1 MRIYLTIF
9 LATFWAMT
17 CFAESAVDFFSNGLR
32 YYLRRDY
39 DSAQEMFKHSE
50 NEKGEVGAQSKFYL
64 ASISAFKGDKSAYEK
79 FESLLKNPPK
89 DMLNKVAVEYAKFA
103 IANNDYKRVC
113 NALSQVYAKGKT
125 DSLVDWYYAQTLSH
139 LGETQ
144 KAKDVWNVAIKK
156 YFDDKSAMGAD
167 LFVEAYLD
175 SDKFAK
181 LYKPEELPSSTP
193 AGKARIEIMQGQKVS
208 QPQADISLLAQ
219 IDMAE
224 SGEKIDQKL
233 LSDTVYKYRE
243 SPIAWRGSLA
253 LSTISFKEK
262 KYKIAE
268 TYARDAELLA
278 PPEMDT
284 QKYCLI
290 ALADAL
296 RLQKKYDD
304 AIYYYQKIYMARR
317 MGGEICAEAIY
328 KTGICYYEQGQWAN
342 AHVCFERVFVMYFNF
357 EYWGSRAYYYD
368 ARALFTLGLRR
379 DANATLL
386 EYFRRAKD
394 RKSEIY
400 QQAKKFYDGI

>member
-9 LATFWAMT
+9 LATFGAMT

-39 DSAQEMFKHSE
+39 DSAQEMFNHSE
-50 NEKGEVGAQSKFYL
+50 NEKGEVGAQSRFYL

-144 KAKDVWNVAIKK
+144 KAKDVWDVAIKK

-193 AGKARIEIMQGQKVS
+193 AGKARIEIMQG
-208 QPQADISLLAQ
+208 
-219 IDMAE
+219 
-224 SGEKIDQKL
+224 
-233 LSDTVYKYRE
+233 
-243 SPIAWRGSLA
+243 
-253 LSTISFKEK
+253 
-262 KYKIAE
+262 
-268 TYARDAELLA
+268 
-278 PPEMDT
+278 
-284 QKYCLI
+284 
-290 ALADAL
+290 
-296 RLQKKYDD
+296 
-304 AIYYYQKIYMARR
+304 
-317 MGGEICAEAIY
+317 
-328 KTGICYYEQGQWAN
+328 
-342 AHVCFERVFVMYFNF
+342 
-357 EYWGSRAYYYD
+357 
-368 ARALFTLGLRR
+368 
-379 DANATLL
+379 
-386 EYFRRAKD
+386 
-394 RKSEIY
+394 
-400 QQAKKFYDGI
+400 

>member
-9 LATFWAMT
+9 LATICAMT
-17 CFAESAVDFFSNGLR
+17 TFGESAVDFFSNGLR

-39 DSAQEMFKHSE
+39 DSAREMFTHSE
-50 NEKGEVGAQSKFYL
+50 KESGEIGAQSRFYL
-64 ASISAFKGDKSAYEK
+64 ASISAFKGDKSAYEM
-79 FESLLKNPPK
+79 FENLLKNPPK
-89 DMLNKVAVEYAKFA
+89 DMVNKVAVEYAKFA
-103 IANNDYKRVC
+103 IANKDYKRAC
-113 NALSQVYAKGKT
+113 QALEPVYASGKT
-125 DSLVDWYYAQTLSH
+125 DSLADWYYVESLVQ

-144 KAKDVWNVAIKK
+144 KAKEVWDKAVKK
-156 YFDDKSAMGAD
+156 YFDDKSAMGID
-167 LFVEAYLD
+167 IFVEAYLD

-181 LYKPEELPSSTP
+181 SYNPENLPKKTP
-193 AGKARIEIMQGQKVS
+193 AGKARIEMMQGKKVS
-208 QPQADISLLAQ
+208 QPQAEVSLLAQ

-224 SGEKIDQKL
+224 SGEKIDEKL

-262 KYKIAE
+262 KYALAE
-268 TYARDAELLA
+268 TLARDAELLA
-278 PPEMDT
+278 PPEMDS

-296 RLQKKYDD
+296 RLQKKYDE

-317 MGGEICAEAIY
+317 MGGEIAAEAIY

-342 AHVCFERVFVMYFNF
+342 AHACFERVFVMYFNF

-400 QQAKKFYDGI
+400 QQAKKFYDSI